1 MGSVNRGVHGD
12 IDEDAAA
19 AAGAPPTMAR
29 DAHAAADPA
38 AADTATADPATDTAA
53 APPTDT
59 AAAPP
64 TPMLALPAPGDVTS
78 LVTLN
83 CATGEPVV
91 LDHFGPVVVN
101 SDGTLSR
108 ITNWERMDE
117 REVSTSLTLTLT
129 PSPPCTIGGAGAN
142 PNPNPSHP
150 CTIGGA
156 GACRVRGGEEQRAAR
171 QGVVI

>member
-117 REVSTSLTLTLT
+117 REVSTSLTLTL
-129 PSPPCTIGGAGAN
+129 SPGGGGDCT
-142 PNPNPSHP
+142 
-150 CTIGGA
+150 
-156 GACRVRGGEEQRAAR
+156 RAASLRTRVVELHDNRR
-171 QGVVI
+171 QRIGRVFE

>member
-38 AADTATADPATDTAA
+38 AADTATAYPATDTAA

-64 TPMLALPAPGDVTS
+64 TPMLALPAPEDITS
-78 LVTLN
+78 LMTLN

-117 REVSTSLTLTLT
+117 REREVAKRRIAKRNIERLRGFRDRGELKDDLVKALDET
-129 PSPPCTIGGAGAN
+129 PD
-142 PNPNPSHP
+142 
-150 CTIGGA
+150 
-156 GACRVRGGEEQRAAR
+156 
-171 QGVVI
+171 